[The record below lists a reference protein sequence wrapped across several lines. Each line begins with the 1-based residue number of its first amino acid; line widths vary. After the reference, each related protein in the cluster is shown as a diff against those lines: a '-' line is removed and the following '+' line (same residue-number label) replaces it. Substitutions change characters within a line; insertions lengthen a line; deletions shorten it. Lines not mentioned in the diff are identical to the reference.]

1 MKINADLLEKYH
13 NNLCTPQERAAVED
27 WLMNTEVDEL
37 EFHSDKDKILLENA
51 IWQDVSLVLPPPQN
65 EPKIKSLKP
74 ASYYMWKGAI
84 AATLFIA
91 VLGSAFYYLANKE
104 DKAVEFVAFHNK
116 SALKV
121 NHISSKEYSLAVGP
135 ETYAEI
141 NEHSG
146 VIDLTGSILI
156 SPKKDIELKFD
167 GADSKINLKKG
178 QTYIILNSK
187 SGNHGLIIVNE
198 KNLISLPP
206 VIQKKLIQEFDI

>member
-1 MKINADLLEKYH
+1 MKVNADLLEKYH
-13 NNLCTPQERAAVED
+13 NNLCTPEERAAVED
-27 WLMNTEVDEL
+27 WLMNSEVDEL
-37 EFHSDKDKILLENA
+37 AFHSAKDKSLVKDA
-51 IWQDVSLVLPPPQN
+51 IWQELEAVLPSKEQSNLKP
-65 EPKIKSLKP
+65 LKP
-74 ASYYMWKGAI
+74 AMYYMWKGAI

-91 VLGSAFYYLANKE
+91 VLGSAFYYFGNDDSKR
-104 DKAVEFVAFHNK
+104 VEFIAFHNK

-146 VIDLTGSILI
+146 VIDLTGSMLI
-156 SPKKDIELKFD
+156 SPKKDIELRFD
-167 GADSKINLKKG
+167 GAKDKINLKKG

-198 KNLISLPP
+198 RNLISLPP
-206 VIQKKLIQEFDI
+206 VIQKKLIHEFGI

>member
-1 MKINADLLEKYH
+1 MKVNADLLEKYH
-13 NNLCTPQERAAVED
+13 NDLCTLQERAAVED

-37 EFHSDKDKILLENA
+37 EFHSGKDK
-51 IWQDVSLVLPPPQN
+51 SLVKNEIWADLVAMSPQ
-65 EPKIKSLKP
+65 EISKVKPIKP
-74 ASYYMWKGAI
+74 ASYYMWKGAV

-91 VLGSAFYYLANKE
+91 VLGSIFYYLANND
-104 DKAVEFVAFHNK
+104 DKTVEFLAFHNK

-135 ETYAEI
+135 ETSAEI
-141 NEHSG
+141 NAHSG

-198 KNLISLPP
+198 RNLISLPP
-206 VIQKKLIQEFDI
+206 VIQRKLIQEFDI